1 MLREGIGTGHGPDRI
16 GEEFIL
22 EGEAGEVGDGDGETG
37 EKALPDFE
45 NIDLGEFDIFLTRGF
60 LIVPDEFMEN
70 WDQRSLGEL
79 FAGEEIAEDGFAV
92 KGRSSGR
99 GNEEGPVEVKG
110 EALDVGEFGQVGSHP
125 AGLGGKG
132 RK

>member
-1 MLREGIGTGHGPDRI
+1 MLREGIGTGHGPDGI
-16 GEEFIL
+16 GKKFVL

-45 NIDLGEFDIFLTRGF
+45 NVDLGEFDVFLTRGF
-60 LIVPDEFMEN
+60 LIVPDEFVEN

-79 FAGEEIAEDGFAV
+79 FADEEIAEDGFAV

-110 EALDVGEFGQVGSHP
+110 KALDVGEFGQVGSHS

>member
-1 MLREGIGTGHGPDRI
+1 MREGIGTGHGPDRI
-16 GEEFIL
+16 GEKFVL
-22 EGEAGEVGDGDGETG
+22 EGEAGEVRDGVGETE

-45 NIDLGEFDIFLTRGF
+45 NVDLGEFDVFLTRGF
-60 LIVPDEFMEN
+60 LIVPDELVEN
-70 WDQRSLGEL
+70 WDQRSPGEL

-125 AGLGGKG
+125 AGFDGKG
-132 RK
+132 R

>member
-1 MLREGIGTGHGPDRI
+1 LREGIGTGHRPDRI
-16 GEEFIL
+16 GEKFVL
-22 EGEAGEVGDGDGETG
+22 EGEAGEVRDGVGETE

-45 NIDLGEFDIFLTRGF
+45 NVDLGEFDVFLARGF

-92 KGRSSGR
+92 KGGASGR

-110 EALDVGEFGQVGSHP
+110 KALDVGKCGQVGSHS
-125 AGLGGKG
+125 AGFGRKG

>member
-1 MLREGIGTGHGPDRI
+1 MREGIGTGHRPDRI
-16 GEEFIL
+16 GEKFVL
-22 EGEAGEVGDGDGETG
+22 EGEAGEVRDGVGETE

-45 NIDLGEFDIFLTRGF
+45 NVDLGEFDVFLARGF

-92 KGRSSGR
+92 KGGASGR

-110 EALDVGEFGQVGSHP
+110 KALDVGEFGQVGSHP
-125 AGLGGKG
+125 AGFGGKG

>member
-1 MLREGIGTGHGPDRI
+1 LREGIGTGHGPDGI
-16 GEEFIL
+16 GEEFVVK
-22 EGEAGEVGDGDGETG
+22 GKAGEVGDGDGETG

-45 NIDLGEFDIFLTRGF
+45 NVDLGEFDVFLPRGF

-70 WDQRSLGEL
+70 WDQKSLGEL
-79 FAGEEIAEDGFAV
+79 FAVEEIAEDGFVV

-99 GNEEGPVEVKG
+99 GNEEGPIKVKG
-110 EALDVGEFGQVGSHP
+110 EALDVGEFGQVGSHS
-125 AGLGGKG
+125 AWLGGKG

>member
-1 MLREGIGTGHGPDRI
+1 MLREGVGTGHGPDRI
-16 GEEFIL
+16 GEKFIL
-22 EGEAGEVGDGDGETG
+22 EGEAGEVGDWDGETG

-45 NIDLGEFDIFLTRGF
+45 NVDFGEFDVFLTRGF
-60 LIVPDEFMEN
+60 LIVLDEFVEN

-79 FAGEEIAEDGFAV
+79 FAGEETTEDGFAV
-92 KGRSSGR
+92 KGRASGR

-125 AGLGGKG
+125 AGFGGKR

>member
-1 MLREGIGTGHGPDRI
+1 MREGVGTGHGPDRI
-16 GEEFIL
+16 GEEFVL
-22 EGEAGEVGDGDGETG
+22 ESEAGEVGDGDGETG

-45 NIDLGEFDIFLTRGF
+45 NVDLGEFDVFLTRGF
-60 LIVPDEFMEN
+60 LIVLDEFVEN
-70 WDQRSLGEL
+70 WDQRSFGEL

-92 KGRSSGR
+92 KGGSSGR

-110 EALDVGEFGQVGSHP
+110 KALDVGEYGQVGSHP

-132 RK
+132 R

>member
-16 GEEFIL
+16 GEEFVL
-22 EGEAGEVGDGDGETG
+22 EGKAGEVGDGDGETG

-45 NIDLGEFDIFLTRGF
+45 NVDLGKFDVFLTRGF
-60 LIVPDEFMEN
+60 LIVPDEFLEN
-70 WDQRSLGEL
+70 WNQRSLGEL

-92 KGRSSGR
+92 EGRSSGR

-110 EALDVGEFGQVGSHP
+110 KALDVGEFGQVGSHP
-125 AGLGGKG
+125 AGFSGKG
-132 RK
+132 R